1 MSLKT
6 FQELG
11 TVSGGGPL
19 NPASEEVHEITVINE
34 GSGTVYLAPKSADA
48 HFVNANEIAETNV
61 VVLPAGERVRFS
73 IQKSEQWYYG
83 SGPDGVRLRVI
94 HA

>member
-11 TVSGGGPL
+11 VVSGGGPL
-19 NPASEEVHEITVINE
+19 NSTSEDVHEITVINE
-34 GSGTVYLAPKSADA
+34 GPGTAFLAPKSGDA
-48 HFVNANEIAETNV
+48 HGTNRNELGEADV
-61 VVLPAGERVRFS
+61 VVLPAGEQVRFS

-83 SGPDGVRLRVI
+83 CGADGVRLRVI
-94 HA
+94 YA